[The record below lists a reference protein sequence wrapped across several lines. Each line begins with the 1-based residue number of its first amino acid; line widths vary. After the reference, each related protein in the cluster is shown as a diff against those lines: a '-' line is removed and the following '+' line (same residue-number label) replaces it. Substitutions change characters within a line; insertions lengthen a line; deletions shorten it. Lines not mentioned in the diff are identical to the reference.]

1 MDHHLTLFSPLSA
14 LFWIRNWF
22 KNCFS
27 LILNKC
33 KISVK
38 LFELKLKICTLI
50 TYWLWWWCTEAK
62 PQKVSDYGP
71 NLFVWKVLNTIYFY
85 HFSYLFIYFP
95 RYTFLIVAGI
105 GPFLIYCQ
113 KLRYTCFFTMQ
124 EMHSST
130 SREQLCTLIMQHV
143 QVHTKPEQNVIN
155 NIAVM
160 TQLQSLR
167 LLVFL
172 ARWRPKWPSG
182 KTFSCISVYS

>member
-1 MDHHLTLFSPLSA
+1 M
-14 LFWIRNWF
+14 
-22 KNCFS
+22 
-27 LILNKC
+27 
-33 KISVK
+33 K

-50 TYWLWWWCTEAK
+50 TLIVVVMYRGKATK
-62 PQKVSDYGP
+62 SVSAYGP

-85 HFSYLFIYFP
+85 HFIYLFIYFP

-105 GPFLIYCQ
+105 SPFLIYCQ

-160 TQLQSLR
+160 TQLQSLW

-172 ARWRPKWPSG
+172 AR
-182 KTFSCISVYS
+182 

>member
-14 LFWIRNWF
+14 LFWIRTWF

-95 RYTFLIVAGI
+95 RIYIFNSGRNWSLPDLLSETPIYLLFHHAGDAQQYFQRAI
-105 GPFLIYCQ
+105 MHTNNA
-113 KLRYTCFFTMQ
+113 TC
-124 EMHSST
+124 SST
-130 SREQLCTLIMQHV
+130 HKAR
-143 QVHTKPEQNVIN
+143 TK
-155 NIAVM
+155 
-160 TQLQSLR
+160 
-167 LLVFL
+167 
-172 ARWRPKWPSG
+172 
-182 KTFSCISVYS
+182 CY

>member
-1 MDHHLTLFSPLSA
+1 M
-14 LFWIRNWF
+14 
-22 KNCFS
+22 
-27 LILNKC
+27 
-33 KISVK
+33 
-38 LFELKLKICTLI
+38 
-50 TYWLWWWCTEAK
+50 
-62 PQKVSDYGP
+62 SDYGP

-155 NIAVM
+155 NIAAFSVLGTVKTEM
-160 TQLQSLR
+160 TIKKNIFLHLSLQLIFWLENRQWVLI
-167 LLVFL
+167 FNI
-172 ARWRPKWPSG
+172 
-182 KTFSCISVYS
+182 KT